1 MEGTDN
7 TNNRNRG
14 DDGPSDEA
22 SRNLCDEAYGRPG
35 ESSPRH
41 RKNDPPILYPL
52 PEVEPFVIINA
63 NPGEVRPTTTRSG
76 AELTPDKVASSS
88 PGEVRPGIRIQ

>member
-1 MEGTDN
+1 MEGPDN
-7 TNNRNRG
+7 VNTRG
-14 DDGPSDEA
+14 NSEA
-22 SRNLCDEAYGRPG
+22 PNEAGHRLCDEAYDRRGD
-35 ESSPRH
+35 SSQRH

-76 AELTPDKVASSS
+76 AELTPDKVASSN
-88 PGEVRPGIRIQ
+88 PGEVRPGIRVQ